1 MPSHSWAVI
10 YCPKEGSTHTHKRWK
25 KIRSYL
31 NEMGVNFD
39 YVQSE
44 GPGSVERLA
53 SMMTKS
59 GYSSIIVVGGD
70 SALNHALC
78 GIMNTPSPTGTH
90 PALGVIPN
98 GFGNDFAK
106 FWGFS
111 SDNYKATIN
120 ALVCHNT
127 RKVDVGIMQYQ
138 IKEGSNYEN
147 KSVYFLNCVNLG
159 IASAITNLKRRT
171 SSLFVLKS
179 LTYLISTL
187 LLIFQR
193 MSSVFEFSLSG
204 EHIKQRAMGICIG
217 SAHGYGQTPSA
228 VPYNGLLDITL
239 VSKPA
244 IFQIFHGLWLL
255 YANRFLSHK
264 GIRVWRTK
272 HIHFSSLG
280 GSQVS
285 VDGRVIHDRIQ
296 SIDVQIMPEEI
307 DFLIP

>member
-1 MPSHSWAVI
+1 MPTHSWAVI

-31 NEMGVNFD
+31 NEVGVNFD

-53 SMMTKS
+53 AMMTKS

-78 GIMNTPSPTGTH
+78 GIMNTTSPTGMQ

-111 SDNYKATIN
+111 SDDYKATIN
-120 ALVCHNT
+120 ALICHNT
-127 RKVDVGIMQYQ
+127 RKVDVGTVQYHS
-138 IKEGSNYEN
+138 KNDNNEKNL
-147 KSVYFLNCVNLG
+147 YFLNCVNLG

-171 SSLFVLKS
+171 SSLLVLKS
-179 LTYLISTL
+179 LSYLISTL

-193 MSSVFEFSLSG
+193 MSSVFEFNLSG
-204 EHIKQRAMGICIG
+204 ESVKQRAMGICIG

-228 VPYNGLLDITL
+228 VPYNGMLDVTL

-255 YANRFLSHK
+255 YTNRFLTHK

-272 HIHFSSLG
+272 HINFSSID

-285 VDGRVIHDRIQ
+285 IDGRVIHEKIQ
-296 SIDVQIMPEEI
+296 SINIGIMPEEI